1 MPQIELSYDKILHKK
16 VHANIYSLIPN
27 GQKVLAWFTYDKG
40 NNVCFFMY
48 LNYYNNITKV
58 EPVSLCYDK
67 ELSYGTIL
75 YGTYFTCKES
85 KFFTCEDVF
94 YFKGESV
101 EKEEFSSKLKILN
114 LIFSNYLQQKAYNKN
129 FVIFGLPYMNNN
141 LHNAFLKIKEMPYN
155 IYGIGF
161 HNLNQSLKEGI
172 LINKQINSVENIF
185 KIKANVEQDIYSLH
199 CRFDN
204 GDDFYSYA
212 GIFNYKTS
220 IMMNNLFRIIK
231 ENKNLDL
238 LEESDEEEEFEN
250 IDEDRFVN
258 LKKIVYMKCVYNK
271 KFRKWTPLE
280 VVKFGEKLL
289 FKKDIQKLEQDCHRK

>member
-16 VHANIYSLIPN
+16 VYANIYSLIPY
-27 GQKVLAWFTYDKG
+27 GQKVLAWFTYHKG
-40 NNVCFFMY
+40 NNICLFMH

-58 EPVSLCYDK
+58 EPISLCYDK

-75 YGTYFTCKES
+75 YGTYFFCKES
-85 KFFTCEDVF
+85 KFFTCEDIF
-94 YFKGESV
+94 YFKGENV

-114 LIFSNYLQQKAYNKN
+114 LIFSNYLEQKAYNKN

-141 LHNAFLKIKEMPYN
+141 LHNAFLKIKDMPYN
-155 IYGIGF
+155 IYSIGF
-161 HNLNQSLKEGI
+161 HNLNQSIKEGI
-172 LINKQINSVENIF
+172 LINKHINSVENIF
-185 KIKANVEQDIYSLH
+185 KIRANINQDIYSLH
-199 CRFDN
+199 CRLDN

-220 IMMNNLFRIIK
+220 IMMNNLFRTIK

-238 LEESDEEEEFEN
+238 LEESDDEEEFEN

-271 KFRKWTPLE
+271 KFRKWSPVE

-289 FKKDIQKLEQDCHRK
+289 SKKDIHKLEQDCHRK